1 MSNPYDNLDF
11 VSTKDLITLVTE
23 SVKSKFWDNLH
34 PISRLHVIRTEGI
47 FTPGT
52 KGYGIGNRSF
62 YGKLDERKLF
72 KTPIFERWGEAVLFK
87 LRTPD
92 LTLKSVDSSHER

>member
-1 MSNPYDNLDF
+1 MLAKRENPVLIPGFLFIAWYDG
-11 VSTKDLITLVTE
+11 STSPTPE
-23 SVKSKFWDNLH
+23 WKS
-34 PISRLHVIRTEGI
+34 G
-47 FTPGT
+47 
-52 KGYGIGNRSF
+52 
-62 YGKLDERKLF
+62 KLF